1 MSLQN
6 TFLLQNDVQSLC
18 NSLPTLN
25 IVITRSCHRKLSW
38 DAQESAFYEPED
50 DTQHSVSQCSHPGW
64 ESPELVIAQS
74 YDDKQ
79 AAPCKGGPQKNLLRM
94 VYKNEL
100 WTITWIWNQV
110 SVIDLHNRK
119 MESGPITNLY
129 LNLIPNK

>member
-64 ESPELVIAQS
+64 ESPELVMAQS

-79 AAPCKGGPQKNLLRM
+79 AARKYLIR
-94 VYKNEL
+94 
-100 WTITWIWNQV
+100 
-110 SVIDLHNRK
+110 IDLK
-119 MESGPITNLY
+119 AIVQYIKLY
-129 LNLIPNK
+129 NLNLGR